1 MYAWRSSWYMDIYI
15 YIYIQTNA
23 NAQVGLRCNDCLGC
37 RVVVLGLEI

>member
-1 MYAWRSSWYMDIYI
+1 MHMYVCMEIFMIYG